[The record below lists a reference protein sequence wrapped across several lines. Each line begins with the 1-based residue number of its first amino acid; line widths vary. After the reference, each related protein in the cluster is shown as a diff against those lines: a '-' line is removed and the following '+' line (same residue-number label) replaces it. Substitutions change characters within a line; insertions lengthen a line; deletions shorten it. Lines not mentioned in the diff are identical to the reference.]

1 MQVVAIIVLSLAC
14 TGAVIASHVVP
25 LDIEKY
31 TGQWYGI
38 SMVSDMPIVVETLKH
53 MKACEHF
60 VTRCPNEKHCAISR
74 SAIMLKSG
82 MCLDETTTFL
92 VDGSTHK
99 MYPKKVSDEQ
109 KKLFG
114 SNMTIIYRKMV
125 YNRYGFVESHIVKDN
140 VHFKAMSIIARTPHV
155 TEDIMEEFKE
165 AVVQA
170 NLPIEGKV
178 DLENKDFC
186 NDTKVHYEKTNCGKD
201 PFSIDKYVGYWITI
215 AMAADNPLMVAEME
229 RFQSGHQIVDRVSSF
244 ENTIIVKG
252 NILMGNGTCAKS
264 VFTTKINETSGKAT
278 PVKHTF
284 ATHTITN
291 FTDYHYGCI
300 DLEYENYG
308 FLTFNGR
315 IHKIRFNA
323 IYLIA
328 RKKPVPESAFEK
340 LAAISKKFGISKEGI
355 VKLPSNEFCYEEDD
369 LEKEQ

>member
-99 MYPKKVSDEQ
+99 MYP
-109 KKLFG
+109 
-114 SNMTIIYRKMV
+114 T
-125 YNRYGFVESHIVKDN
+125 
-140 VHFKAMSIIARTPHV
+140 RTPHV